1 MNILSKDP
9 NIYTIDDVLSEEE
22 CEHFIQISKDKM
34 ERAKVTGNE
43 RGGYVSAQRTGSN
56 TWITHNHD
64 DVTLKV
70 AKAIAE
76 QVNMPLENAEKF
88 QIIHYD
94 ENQEYR
100 NHYDSWDHNGSDNTL
115 NNIMYGGARMRTA
128 LVYLNNVEEGG
139 GTHMSKLDITVEA
152 KRGRML
158 VFDNVYEGTNI
169 KHELSEHAGTPV
181 IRGEKYAFNLW
192 FRECKSDRLYSEF
205 NPDYYKDYTPEIK
218 VERGF
223 LTSEEMMTLVEEC
236 VFKESTYPSCYIE
249 NSRIS
254 EIIKKLELYSNVKQ
268 NVYENASVVL
278 YKSGAQHGPFCDAF
292 DLDTDIGKNHTSKI
306 GQRLETFTFV
316 FRNTIGIT
324 FPNISTNYNLNAGDL
339 IYYKNTNSL
348 VNKNRNSLME
358 HIIANQSAKNA
369 IIVNIYVR
377 ERSYDSV
384 EPENAL
390 VKQEDYMN
398 TLKSAYNNFN
408 ENATASVSVNSFTY
422 SLNKLTNQDIMLPIK
437 AMKERGSI
445 LKDGLLERDDYIFDE
460 VTPIKIENVID
471 TDILAECQ
479 KYYRDHIAKKTFELG
494 DYQSLRYKHHNEP
507 ISRYLQYECLP
518 LIEKIVKKKLLP
530 TYTYLSAYI
539 KGSDLP
545 PHTDRE
551 DCKYTVSFLIDKP
564 EGSSWPIYFHTKTQ
578 PIKYNGHY
586 NFTPPLDECIPID
599 CEAGGMMMFC
609 GQDHIHFREKLPD
622 AHYTIVLLHYREL

>member
-43 RGGYVSAQRTGSN
+43 RGGYVSVQRTGSN

-192 FRECKSDRLYSEF
+192 FRECKSDILYSEF

-218 VERGF
+218 LEREF
-223 LTSEEMMTLVEEC
+223 FTSEEMMTLVEEC
-236 VFKESTYPSCYIE
+236 IFKESTLS
-249 NSRIS
+249 
-254 EIIKKLELYSNVKQ
+254 
-268 NVYENASVVL
+268 
-278 YKSGAQHGPFCDAF
+278 
-292 DLDTDIGKNHTSKI
+292 
-306 GQRLETFTFV
+306 
-316 FRNTIGIT
+316 
-324 FPNISTNYNLNAGDL
+324 
-339 IYYKNTNSL
+339 
-348 VNKNRNSLME
+348 
-358 HIIANQSAKNA
+358 
-369 IIVNIYVR
+369 
-377 ERSYDSV
+377 
-384 EPENAL
+384 
-390 VKQEDYMN
+390 
-398 TLKSAYNNFN
+398 
-408 ENATASVSVNSFTY
+408 
-422 SLNKLTNQDIMLPIK
+422 IML
-437 AMKERGSI
+437 
-445 LKDGLLERDDYIFDE
+445 Y
-460 VTPIKIENVID
+460 
-471 TDILAECQ
+471 
-479 KYYRDHIAKKTFELG
+479 
-494 DYQSLRYKHHNEP
+494 
-507 ISRYLQYECLP
+507 
-518 LIEKIVKKKLLP
+518 
-530 TYTYLSAYI
+530 
-539 KGSDLP
+539 
-545 PHTDRE
+545 
-551 DCKYTVSFLIDKP
+551 
-564 EGSSWPIYFHTKTQ
+564 
-578 PIKYNGHY
+578 
-586 NFTPPLDECIPID
+586 
-599 CEAGGMMMFC
+599 
-609 GQDHIHFREKLPD
+609 
-622 AHYTIVLLHYREL
+622 